1 MLSLS
6 DSVFISFFILLNNE
20 PFESGNKSGAV
31 YGSAIVS
38 GNVHLFILT
47 GTISP
52 EGVYCR
58 LLFPRVLPDASDI
71 CDACRHQDFMAWI
84 FAYPILEVIEN

>member
-6 DSVFISFFILLNNE
+6 DSVFISFFILLSNE
-20 PFESGNKSGAV
+20 PLESGNNSWAV
-31 YGSAIVS
+31 YGSAIIS

-58 LLFPRVLPDASDI
+58 FLFPKCWQMPLLSVMLTDTR
-71 CDACRHQDFMAWI
+71 
-84 FAYPILEVIEN
+84 ILWPGFLHIPS